1 MIPSNFIFP
10 QCCDGMLWT
19 QLMLR
24 MFSDG
29 SGVVQGSQGWGWVTI
44 INTRYNLATQLNPQ
58 IAQIKVELSMW
69 YVIVNEF

>member
-29 SGVVQGSQGWGWVTI
+29 SGVVQGWVTI

>member
-1 MIPSNFIFP
+1 
-10 QCCDGMLWT
+10 
-19 QLMLR
+19 MLR

-58 IAQIKVELSMW
+58 IAQIKVELNNVK

>member
-24 MFSDG
+24 MFPDG
-29 SGVVQGSQGWGWVTI
+29 SGVVQGWVTI

>member
-29 SGVVQGSQGWGWVTI
+29 SGVVQGWGWVTI

-58 IAQIKVELSMW
+58 IAQIKVELNNVK